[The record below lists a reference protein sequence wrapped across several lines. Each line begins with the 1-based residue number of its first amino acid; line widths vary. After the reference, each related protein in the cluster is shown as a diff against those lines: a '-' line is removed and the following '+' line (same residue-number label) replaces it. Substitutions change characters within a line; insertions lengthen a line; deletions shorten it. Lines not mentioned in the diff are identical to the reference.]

1 MDPPRDASGGP
12 RRTSGQPQWGR
23 ERGKGGGRKGKRE
36 TDKAIGR
43 HKMERNVGAL
53 DKVRR
58 RGRKDIGGTNCA
70 RESTIFTI

>member
-1 MDPPRDASGGP
+1 MLREDPAAPQDSRSGV
-12 RRTSGQPQWGR
+12 RSEGR
-23 ERGKGGGRKGKRE
+23 GGRKGKRE

-43 HKMERNVGAL
+43 HKMESNVGAL

-58 RGRKDIGGTNCA
+58 RGRKDIGRTNCA

>member
-1 MDPPRDASGGP
+1 MEPPRDASGGP

-23 ERGKGGGRKGKRE
+23 ERGKGEGRKGKRE

-53 DKVRR
+53 DKVR
-58 RGRKDIGGTNCA
+58 
-70 RESTIFTI
+70 